1 MDFQAFLKDLV
12 AFLPTT
18 IAALAVLIVGW
29 IIAISASSLVR
40 GGLKRSGL
48 SARITKLVS
57 SDEAPDAHVA
67 ERWAGRAIFWLIIL
81 FTLVGFFQIL
91 GLSGVSGPLTGF
103 LNEIFTYAPRLIGPA
118 ILVAAAWVVA
128 VILKILVLR
137 GLNAINFDERVNAE
151 AGITGAPALSTSE
164 SIATAVY
171 WLTFLVFLPA
181 ILSGLNL
188 GGLLDPVKELVKE
201 LLGYLPNLFG
211 AAVILVV
218 GWFAA
223 HVVRTL
229 LVNFL
234 SAVGVDKIP
243 ERLGLQGELKERQ
256 LSGLIGLIAFALIL
270 IPIIVAALQALE
282 LEALTQPASAMLGSF
297 LDVIPAI
304 VGAAILLII
313 TYFIARILAGFTTS
327 LLEGVGFDS
336 LATKLGL
343 GNLSVGEKTSPSQ
356 IVSYLVLV
364 AIMLFAAI
372 EAFRLMGFD
381 SVAQMAT
388 IFLTFAGDILLG
400 VFIIGLGLFIGKL
413 VGDAIG
419 HSKVAQA
426 ALLANVGRLAV
437 IILAFAMGLQ
447 QMGIAD
453 EIIMLTFGISL
464 SAVAVA
470 AAIAFG
476 LGSRDAAKEL
486 VESWQKK
493 REK

>member
-1 MDFQAFLKDLV
+1 MDSEAFLKDLI

-18 IAALAVLIVGW
+18 IGALVVLIVGW
-29 IIAISASSLVR
+29 IIAVFASSMVR
-40 GGLKRSGL
+40 AGLRKSGL
-48 SARITKLVS
+48 SARIAKLVS
-57 SDEAPDAHVA
+57 SEEAPEAECA
-67 ERWAGRAIFWLIIL
+67 ERWGGRAIFWLIIL
-81 FTLVGFFQIL
+81 FTLVSFFQTL

-118 ILVAAAWVVA
+118 ILVVVAWVVA
-128 VILKILVLR
+128 VVLKLLVLR
-137 GLNAINFDERVNAE
+137 GLKAINFDERVNAE
-151 AGITGAPALSTSE
+151 AGVTETPAPSTSE
-164 SIATAVY
+164 TIATAVY

-181 ILSGLNL
+181 ILGGLQL
-188 GGLLDPVKELVKE
+188 GGLLDPVKDLVKE

-211 AAVILVV
+211 AALILVI

-234 SAVGVDKIP
+234 SAAGLDTLP
-243 ERLGLQGELKERQ
+243 ERLGLKGELKEQ
-256 LSGLIGLIAFALIL
+256 KLSALIGLIVFALIL
-270 IPIIVAALQALE
+270 IPVVVAALQALE
-282 LEALTQPASAMLGSF
+282 LEALTRPASEMLGSF
-297 LDVIPAI
+297 LNAIPAI
-304 VGAAILLII
+304 VGAVILLAIA
-313 TYFIARILAGFTTS
+313 YVIARILSGFTTS
-327 LLEGVGFDS
+327 ILEGVGFND

-356 IVSYLVLV
+356 IVGYLVLI

-372 EAFRLMGFD
+372 EAFRLMNFD
-381 SVAQMAT
+381 SVAQLAT
-388 IFLTFAGDILLG
+388 TFLSFSVDVLLG
-400 VFIIGLGLFIGKL
+400 VFIIGLGLFVAKL

-419 HSKVAQA
+419 NSKVAQA
-426 ALLANVGRLAV
+426 GLLANVGRVAV

-453 EIIMLTFGISL
+453 EIIMLAFGISL

-476 LGSRDAAKEL
+476 FGSRDAAKEL
-486 VESWQKK
+486 VESWREK